1 MIYKIIEFLSI
12 YLQENW
18 NWLLLIT
25 TFLLIILIHFRM
37 IIGKSI
43 RKYKWEILVFSTSIL
58 FFGSIIINQSWVD
71 IQLHCYNL
79 SESLN
84 KGSFPGYP
92 LYFFLIYALSGF
104 QNNSTLFI
112 ISSGIVLSSIFVIK
126 YYAIKQYFQIKK
138 VFSSELM
145 IFFLCFIGVIFYSAE
160 EQYIGK
166 HSLTCFHNS
175 TSMPLLP
182 ISILMLM
189 YSIKYLKNG
198 SDLNLRLKL
207 IALSSI
213 SMLFK
218 PSFMFIFLPVF
229 ILFLL
234 IMKKNKI
241 IEALIIFLP
250 SIIIL
255 ALEYL
260 FIFASEQ
267 VPTNSIDSD
276 IDNGI
281 AFGWLDV
288 WHQKSPSY
296 LQKAI
301 DILMPI
307 IFPLIYLYYR
317 PQARKHLEFK
327 FLLVLLIS
335 SFFFANMI
343 YEDGSRM
350 LHGNFKWHIHI
361 INILFFLYCV
371 RDWLENKL
379 NFSNFTNKLFRVI
392 IFIHVIFGFLAMYN
406 FIFHGMHYNEWFDPR
421 RIINLL

>member
-58 FFGSIIINQSWVD
+58 FFGSIIINQSWID

-79 SESLN
+79 SEYLN

-104 QNNSTLFI
+104 QNNLTLFI

-138 VFSSELM
+138 VSPYELM

-175 TSMPLLP
+175 TSIPLLP

-189 YSIKYLKNG
+189 YSINYFKNE
-198 SDLNLRLKL
+198 SDLNLTLKL
-207 IALSSI
+207 ILLSSI
-213 SMLFK
+213 SMLIK
-218 PSFMFIFLPVF
+218 PSFMMIYLPVFFFFILITRSNKILKSILIFLPC
-229 ILFLL
+229 L
-234 IMKKNKI
+234 
-241 IEALIIFLP
+241 
-250 SIIIL
+250 IIL
-255 ALEYL
+255 ALEYF
-260 FIFASEQ
+260 FIFATEEGSFID
-267 VPTNSIDSD
+267 PKINNSV
-276 IDNGI
+276 
-281 AFGWLDV
+281 AFGWFDV
-288 WHQKSPSY
+288 WNIKSPSFGY
-296 LQKAI
+296 KVI
-301 DILMPI
+301 DVLMPI
-307 IFPLIYLYYR
+307 IFPIIYLIYR
-317 PQARKHLEFK
+317 PNARKGIEFK
-327 FLLVLLIS
+327 FLLSLFIFSL
-335 SFFFANMI
+335 FFANI
-343 YEDGSRM
+343 IHEDGSRL
-350 LHGNFKWHIHI
+350 LHGNFMWHLHI
-361 INILFFLYCV
+361 INVLLFLYCA
-371 RDWLENKL
+371 RDWLVNRL
-379 NFSNFTNKLFRVI
+379 NFSYFTNKLFRAI
-392 IFIHVIFGFLAMYN
+392 ILIHVMFGLLAMYN
-406 FIFHGMHYNEWFDPR
+406 FIFHGMRYNEWFDPQ